1 VIFIFSPYN
10 LVARS
15 TSDNANHLVPNPD
28 AAEDEKQD
36 ESLNLNEPNITNST
50 IVRSILI
57 RLDLSICGEYS
68 TENGSANTA
77 GTDAKPA
84 VLIRGGDAIKIPIC
98 IRNGDME
105 NKTWYF
111 EALDS
116 DLLPQPPRHGIHV
129 SLDKTSV
136 TVAGLPY
143 QPIASYNSSG
153 NGGLS
158 PILDRIIVTVYA
170 DNNAELGQH
179 SFKVNAYYYLGE
191 GDKYGLGEPIYYNII
206 PEA

>member
-1 VIFIFSPYN
+1 MIFIFSPYN

-15 TSDNANHLVPNPD
+15 TSDNANYPLAQPD
-28 AAEDEKQD
+28 AAGDGKQD

-143 QPIASYNSSG
+143 QPIVSYNSSG

-179 SFKVNAYYYLGE
+179 SFKLNAYYYLGE
-191 GDKYGLGEPIYYNII
+191 GDKLGRGKPIYYDII